1 MADAPHSH
9 ITGKSENRSEYW
21 HLRYWRGHFPW
32 SENQVFLA
40 LTLVM
45 GALAGLAAVAFIL
58 LTERLGA
65 RLYPPGV
72 PAPRRV
78 LGPIIGSLS
87 MGYLL
92 ARSFRDA
99 RGEGV
104 AQTKSALHSSDGR
117 ITFHSLVGKLFC
129 TSVTLASG
137 IPLGPEAPS
146 VAVGAGIASILGRK
160 LGLSPA
166 KVRALIPVGAAAAIA
181 AALNTPIAAVLFTLE
196 AIIGD
201 LNAPVLGSVVLASAT
216 GWMVLRLLLGDEPI
230 LHVPPYQLTHWVEFA
245 AYTVLG
251 VAGGI
256 VSGTLIAATVWLRGR
271 FNLLPPKT
279 LWIQPLAGGLV
290 VGAAGWAVPE
300 ALGVGYG
307 HISDL
312 LSGKMVIELA
322 ALLVLLKV
330 LTVVVSSASGNA
342 GGIFAPTLF
351 IGAML
356 GGTVGGVAHYLLPG
370 STAPP
375 GAYALVGMGALFAGV
390 VRAPITSIMLVFEVT
405 RNYAIIVPLMIANH
419 VSYIV
424 SRKIHV
430 EALY

>member
-1 MADAPHSH
+1 
-9 ITGKSENRSEYW
+9 
-21 HLRYWRGHFPW
+21 
-32 SENQVFLA
+32 
-40 LTLVM
+40 
-45 GALAGLAAVAFIL
+45 
-58 LTERLGA
+58 
-65 RLYPPGV
+65 
-72 PAPRRV
+72 
-78 LGPIIGSLS
+78 
-87 MGYLL
+87 
-92 ARSFRDA
+92 
-99 RGEGV
+99 
-104 AQTKSALHSSDGR
+104 
-117 ITFHSLVGKLFC
+117 
-129 TSVTLASG
+129 
-137 IPLGPEAPS
+137 
-146 VAVGAGIASILGRK
+146 
-160 LGLSPA
+160 
-166 KVRALIPVGAAAAIA
+166 
-181 AALNTPIAAVLFTLE
+181 
-196 AIIGD
+196 
-201 LNAPVLGSVVLASAT
+201 
-216 GWMVLRLLLGDEPI
+216 
-230 LHVPPYQLTHWVEFA
+230 VEFA

-300 ALGVGYG
+300 ALGVGDG

-390 VRAPITSIMLVFEVT
+390 VRAPMTSIMLVFEVT